1 MNKVIIYALKSLGI
15 NFAVAVVLFL
25 PLTFIRSDPAITWLL
40 ALAVIGVLSLAIQL
54 VIGIVYAAGEEKHEL
69 GKGMILAVGIIF
81 LIGLSV
87 CGPMWI

>member
-15 NFAVAVVLFL
+15 NFAAAVVLFL
-25 PLTFIRSDPAITWLL
+25 PLTVMGSDAAITWLL
-40 ALAVIGVLSLAIQL
+40 ALAVIGVISLAIQL
-54 VIGIVYAAGEEKHEL
+54 IVGIVYAAGETNHEL
-69 GKGMILAVGIIF
+69 GKGMILSVGIIF